1 MFEHR
6 YLTIRVSP
14 VEGGLEFAPDWGNA
28 CDGGCTDT
36 CAGCSVT
43 CKKNSLGGFLA
54 DPEEEMA
61 LVLDLRGVQALLK
74 QVDAEN
80 AE

>member
-1 MFEHR
+1 V
-6 YLTIRVSP
+6 T
-14 VEGGLEFAPDWGNA
+14 
-28 CDGGCTDT
+28 
-36 CAGCSVT
+36 CSVT

-61 LVLDLRGVQALLK
+61 LVLDLRGVQALLE